1 MAEARGPWAR
11 FLARPNEDPVKALG
25 MAGLVAL
32 GAALTVS
39 TAATLLEPRQAANL
53 EAARAARMQ
62 AMIEA
67 LPGLR
72 EVMEEVG
79 VTELQSRLVD
89 LETGRML
96 PGGVM
101 AFDAEQAARETDTGI
116 ELPPEAD
123 IAGIGRRERVAAIH
137 LLERDGALVL
147 VVLPMRGAGYQSTI
161 HALLALE
168 SDLDT
173 VAALTVTEQGETPG
187 LGAQIERADWQALW
201 PGRRI
206 ADDSG
211 TIRIEVVRGAATTP
225 YEVDG
230 ISGATRTGNGVT
242 AMLRFWMGPW
252 GYGPFLDRLAGEGA
266 G

>member
-1 MAEARGPWAR
+1 
-11 FLARPNEDPVKALG
+11 

-39 TAATLLEPRQAANL
+39 TTAMLLEPRQAANL

-62 AMIEA
+62 AMVDA

-72 EVMEEVG
+72 MVMEEAG
-79 VTELQSRLVD
+79 VTELQSHLVD
-89 LETGRML
+89 LETGRVL
-96 PGGVM
+96 PGATSGLDPV
-101 AFDAEQAARETDTGI
+101 QAARGPDTGV

-123 IAGIGRRERVAAIH
+123 IAGLGRREKVAAIH
-137 LLERDGALVL
+137 LLERDGVPVL
-147 VVLPMRGAGYQSTI
+147 LVLPMRGTGYQSTI

-168 SDLDT
+168 ADLDT

-187 LGAQIERADWQALW
+187 LGAQIERPDWQALW

-206 ADDSG
+206 TDDSG
-211 TIRIEVVRGAATTP
+211 AIRIEVVRGAATTP
-225 YEVDG
+225 FEVDG
-230 ISGATRTGNGVT
+230 ISGATRTGNGIT

-252 GYGPFLDRLAGEGA
+252 GYGPFLDRLAEEGM

>member
-1 MAEARGPWAR
+1 MPEPHGIWGR

-62 AMIEA
+62 AMVDA

-72 EVMEEVG
+72 VVMEEAG
-79 VTELQSRLVD
+79 VTELQSRLVELESGSVLPGD
-89 LETGRML
+89 ATGFEAEPTARDAETGI
-96 PGGVM
+96 
-101 AFDAEQAARETDTGI
+101 D
-116 ELPPEAD
+116 LPPEAD
-123 IAGIGRRERVAAIH
+123 IAGLGRRERVAAVH
-137 LLERDGALVL
+137 LLERDGAPVL
-147 VVLPMRGAGYQSTI
+147 VVLPMRGTGYQSTI

-168 SDLDT
+168 ADLDT

-211 TIRIEVVRGAATTP
+211 TIRIEVVRGTASTP

-252 GYGPFLDRLAGEGA
+252 GYGPFLDRLAREGM